1 MFILHCQLVT
11 KAAFLIFSFL
21 CTKVTKTGIK
31 NEFEIKKHIN
41 KLIKAKNTTTLKL
54 NWKQKMLKYNIQNMN
69 NKSNGNK
76 G

>member
-54 NWKQKMLKYNIQNMN
+54 N
-69 NKSNGNK
+69 
-76 G
+76 